1 MIPFSSSSAKR
12 WLVLAPM
19 MAALLV
25 AGCSKNAPANDKAKD
40 DKKPKDESVPVEV
53 ETIKRGRIEAIL
65 KSSTNLEAEEE
76 VKVFSRAGNPVIELL
91 TEEGEI
97 VKKDQVLVRLEND
110 IQKIQ
115 VAKAESQLLK
125 AKQEFTRQKSLF
137 DQKLISDQVYQ
148 DATHELR
155 QLELSLEDAK
165 RQLDY
170 TEIRAP
176 ISGTITKRLIKLGDQ
191 VTVNQ
196 HLFDIIDFDSIVA
209 RVYVPEK
216 NLPALSL
223 KQDARVTTSALGTN
237 IFKGYV
243 KRISPVV
250 ESKTGTVKVT
260 LGMEHRNLLRP
271 GMYVETE
278 LVLATKDDAVLVPK
292 RALVYDR
299 DQLFIYRLMPERKVM
314 RLLVEPNLADRDF
327 IEPSDAVKEGDQ
339 IVVAG
344 QAGLK
349 DSAKVRLPGDPK
361 PVEEKK
367 DDKSAA
373 NAKK

>member
-1 MIPFSSSSAKR
+1 MTPFLSHSSKR
-12 WLVLAPM
+12 WLVLAPLM
-19 MAALLV
+19 TALLL
-25 AGCSKNAPANDKAKD
+25 AGCSKGPDANKPKD

-76 VKVFSRAGNPVIELL
+76 VKIFSRTSNPVIELL

-125 AKQEFTRQKSLF
+125 AKQEFVRQKSLY

-155 QLELSLEDAK
+155 QLELSLEDAQ

-176 ISGTITKRLIKLGDQ
+176 INGTITKRLVKVGDQ
-191 VTVNQ
+191 VTANQ

-209 RVYVPEK
+209 RIYVPEK

-223 KQDARVTTSALGTN
+223 KQTARVTTSALGTN
-237 IFKGYV
+237 VFKGYV

-260 LGMEHRNLLRP
+260 LGMEHQNLLRP

-314 RLLVEPNLADRDF
+314 RLLMEPNLMDRDF
-327 IEPSDAVKEGDQ
+327 LEPTDGVKEGDQ

-349 DSAKVRLPGDPK
+349 DGAKVRLPGDPK
-361 PVEEKK
+361 PVDESKNDKDAAKDKK
-367 DDKSAA
+367 
-373 NAKK
+373 